1 MKAKPRHTLE
11 HSLNNDQQSIMHF
24 EPPPPPKK
32 RGLRFPFAN
41 AQQMQCT
48 ETKAC
53 NVQENKPKQKKK
65 KKKNQKF
72 KTKTTAS
79 LSFRFGSRA
88 SRSQITPRREK
99 KHHKKPQ
106 NETF

>member
-1 MKAKPRHTLE
+1 
-11 HSLNNDQQSIMHF
+11 
-24 EPPPPPKK
+24 
-32 RGLRFPFAN
+32 
-41 AQQMQCT
+41 MQCT